1 MAGTFEQDRR
11 ALYEI
16 AIVLAVVLGAVAGAL
31 VIVTGLPLL
40 TILIGAAAIYA
51 VAFVVVALAAS

>member
-31 VIVTGLPLL
+31 AIVTGLPLL
-40 TILIGAAAIYA
+40 TILIGAAAIY
-51 VAFVVVALAAS
+51 VIAFVVVALAAS